1 MNQNSNEHS
10 VTEDEINLYDLWKVI
25 AKRKVL
31 IIAVFLI
38 SVISAAVISL
48 LMPKIYQG
56 ELILAIS
63 KEDVTVSKDMS
74 ATNIA
79 KLQELIPANV
89 LINMISP
96 VNKEKIKMI
105 SPQNAESIVKVK
117 LTESKGLTDKFNV
130 LIESTNPDTIK
141 DFAKDFIAY
150 LNNHP
155 IIRRSI
161 EECRAHCIK
170 RLTELTKVIEQSEI
184 IKKSYEKMLR
194 EGKLTILGF
203 SPISLEKQLADL
215 HIEKYCIEQR
225 LKAASGIDFANGVT
239 LSSQPVKPRIKM
251 NIALAGMAS
260 LFAGVFLAF
269 FLEFIIKMKNK
280 DKK

>member
-25 AKRKVL
+25 AKRKGL
-31 IIAVFLI
+31 ILGIFFI
-38 SVISAAVISL
+38 SVIIAGIASL

-56 ELILAIS
+56 ELVLAIS
-63 KEDVTVSKDMS
+63 KEDITVSKDMS

-79 KLQELIPANV
+79 KVQELIPANV

-117 LTESKGLTDKFNV
+117 LTELKGSTDKFNV
-130 LIESTNPDTIK
+130 LVESTNPDTIK

-155 IIRRSI
+155 VIRRSI

-225 LKAASGIDFANGVT
+225 LKDSSGIDFANGVT
-239 LSSQPVKPRIKM
+239 VSNQPVKPRIKM

-269 FLEFIIKMKNK
+269 FLEFINKMKNK